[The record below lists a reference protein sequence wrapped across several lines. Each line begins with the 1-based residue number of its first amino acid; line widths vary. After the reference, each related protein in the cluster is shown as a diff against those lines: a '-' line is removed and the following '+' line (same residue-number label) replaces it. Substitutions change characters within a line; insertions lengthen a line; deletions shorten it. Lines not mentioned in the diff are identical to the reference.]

1 MAYYVHPAHLEFE
14 GGTDM
19 SSARVGTADELS
31 ANVRSLIDRV
41 LEADMSE
48 TVAKRGREIAA
59 VIGEA
64 TETAADRAQVAWRD
78 SAPQRRDA
86 TRKMQRAGRDA
97 ARWGRQTWKRELGP
111 QMRDLWKRRDVA
123 LGAAGA
129 AVPVGRELVDSA
141 AARLRLRRREE
152 RHWRA
157 FFLGRVLGAAAGAVI
172 ALLTT
177 PKPGRAMRDE
187 LAEKARD
194 AAENAGEWVPLFQ
207 RPETGNGGATS
218 APPDVRERST
228 DIADAAAGEGEEL
241 R

>member
-1 MAYYVHPAHLEFE
+1 
-14 GGTDM
+14 M

-41 LEADMSE
+41 LEADMTE
-48 TVAKRGREIAA
+48 TVARRGKEIAA

-64 TETAADRAQVAWRD
+64 TENAADRAQGAWRD

-86 TRKMQRAGRDA
+86 TKKMQRASRDA
-97 ARWGRQTWKRELGP
+97 AKWGRRTWKRDLGP
-111 QMRDLWKRRDVA
+111 QLRDAWKRRDIA

-129 AVPVGRELVDSA
+129 AVPVGRELVDA
-141 AARLRLRRREE
+141 AAVKLRMRRREE

-157 FFLGRVLGAAAGAVI
+157 FFLGLILGAAAGAVI
-172 ALLTT
+172 AMLTT

-194 AAENAGEWVPLFQ
+194 AAENAGDWVPLFQ
-207 RPETGNGGATS
+207 RPDSGTGETGNGGVTGT
-218 APPDVRERST
+218 PPDIRERSS
-228 DIADAAAGEGEEL
+228 DIADAATGESEE
-241 R
+241 RR

>member
-1 MAYYVHPAHLEFE
+1 M
-14 GGTDM
+14 T
-19 SSARVGTADELS
+19 
-31 ANVRSLIDRV
+31 
-41 LEADMSE
+41 E
-48 TVAKRGREIAA
+48 TVARRGKEIAA

-64 TETAADRAQVAWRD
+64 SENAADRAQGAWRE

-86 TRKMQRAGRDA
+86 TKTMRRAGRDA
-97 ARWGRQTWKRELGP
+97 ARWGRQTWKRDLGP
-111 QMRDLWKRRDVA
+111 QLRDLWKRREVA

-141 AARLRLRRREE
+141 AIRLRLRRREE

-157 FFLGRVLGAAAGAVI
+157 FFLGLILGAAAGAVI

-187 LAEKARD
+187 LAEKARG

-207 RPETGNGGATS
+207 RSETGNGGATS
-218 APPDVRERST
+218 TPPDIRESSAGL
-228 DIADAAAGEGEEL
+228 ADAAGEVEEL